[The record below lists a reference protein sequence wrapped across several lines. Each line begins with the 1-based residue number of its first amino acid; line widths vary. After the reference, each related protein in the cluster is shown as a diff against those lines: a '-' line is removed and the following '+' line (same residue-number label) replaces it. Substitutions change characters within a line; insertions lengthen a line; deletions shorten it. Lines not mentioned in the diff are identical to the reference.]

1 MYDRFSNPQAA
12 GARVVLGAGS
22 AVRGR
27 SGSRHG
33 SSRVPRRRRS
43 YPEMGPTEHVMPK
56 QRRAP
61 RRKTA
66 ETRLIEQVLRKA
78 LPDAQVEAYRHN
90 SVSIRVRVIS
100 PRFRKLDRVKREEL
114 VYSVLE
120 T

>member
-1 MYDRFSNPQAA
+1 
-12 GARVVLGAGS
+12 
-22 AVRGR
+22 
-27 SGSRHG
+27 
-33 SSRVPRRRRS
+33 
-43 YPEMGPTEHVMPK
+43 MPK

-114 VYSVLE
+114 VYSFLE
-120 T
+120 TLPARTMNDITILLLLAPQDLDSSMLNVEFEHPVPSVL